1 MKNHSVEKYKNKIID
16 YLIPIILSL
25 VIATVLIW
33 TELTTR
39 SGLTLDDTAFHFHRF
54 YDTYQQIQNHNFSYF
69 QMNYGMG
76 ESGRIV
82 NALYGPFFAY
92 LMGSLLL
99 FCSSWLRFQILITYL
114 IFLVGG
120 LGIYRLSRKVKI
132 SQVVSS
138 IVTAL
143 FLTTGYIAYWPRSNA
158 FNSWGAVLIPFVL
171 IQGINL
177 LNNHKTRF
185 SWISL
190 GIVMAIVA
198 QIHLLSTFF
207 SILALIPFF
216 IYGLVL
222 SENKRQMWIDVFK
235 AVGLF
240 IVLTANVWG
249 AFLLLYPTNQM
260 ASPIDYSP
268 VLTAVNL
275 SVAGTST
282 MWTSITEVTLLLF
295 IVQLIYVIF
304 NFKSSK
310 LNTFVTLEG
319 LVFLYLSSNLFP
331 WQFVKDTLP
340 AVTGYLQFPNRF
352 TVVAYPLLFLGIGL
366 TLNELI
372 KSHGKKLGMIASALA
387 IIVVLFNVRADFN
400 EINNMINENYHG
412 IRDNVME
419 MREKG
424 LIQYIKKLQINT
436 GNSPDYLPLHDNISS
451 GDVPGKLRDILQR
464 KSQFRKKVL
473 LGGHLQLTWNE
484 NETKLT
490 TLPIFLYSQ
499 SELKV
504 NNKRVNPRVSEIG
517 MPIVKAKK
525 GENKAILAFKTPI
538 WFITLFCISIITWII
553 ILLYGGINLFKYFK
567 ETMISS

>member
-120 LGIYRLSRKVKI
+120 LGIYRLSRKVKL

-158 FNSWGAVLIPFVL
+158 FNSWGAVLISFVL

-177 LNNHKTRF
+177 LNNHKKRF

-222 SENKRQMWIDVFK
+222 SENKRQMWMDVFK

-268 VLTAVNL
+268 ILTAVNL
-275 SVAGTST
+275 SIAGTFT

-319 LVFLYLSSNLFP
+319 IVFLYLSSNLFP

-372 KSHGKKLGMIASALA
+372 KNHGKKLGTIASALA
-387 IIVVLFNVRADFN
+387 IVVVLFNVRADFN
-400 EINNMINENYHG
+400 EINNNITYNKG
-412 IRDNVME
+412 ITSNARE
-419 MREKG
+419 MKEKG
-424 LIQYIKKLQINT
+424 LAAYINKVEI
-436 GNSPDYLPLHDNISS
+436 NSPDYLPVQKKIKSS
-451 GDVPGKLRDILQR
+451 DVTGMLMSMSPQKNNFEQKALSNGRLE
-464 KSQFRKKVL
+464 
-473 LGGHLQLTWNE
+473 LTWKDS
-484 NETKLT
+484 TSKVT
-490 TLPIFLYSQ
+490 TLPIFIYKQ
-499 SELKV
+499 SELSL
-504 NNKRVNPRVSEIG
+504 NNKVIKPKLNEIG
-517 MPIVKAKK
+517 MPQVQSRK
-525 GENKAILAFKTPI
+525 GKNTAILSFKTPT
-538 WFITLFCISIITWII
+538 WFTALLYISILSWVLLII
-553 ILLYGGINLFKYFK
+553 YGVFRWVKIIKN
-567 ETMISS
+567 

>member
-120 LGIYRLSRKVKI
+120 LGIYRLSRKVKL

-177 LNNHKTRF
+177 LNNHKKRF

-319 LVFLYLSSNLFP
+319 IVFLYLSSNLFP

-387 IIVVLFNVRADFN
+387 IVVVLFNVRADFN
-400 EINNMINENYHG
+400 EINNNITYNKG
-412 IRDNVME
+412 ITSNAKE
-419 MREKG
+419 MKEKG
-424 LIQYIKKLQINT
+424 LAPYINKVEI
-436 GNSPDYLPLHDNISS
+436 NSPDYLP
-451 GDVPGKLRDILQR
+451 V
-464 KSQFRKKVL
+464 RKKIKSSDITGML
-473 LGGHLQLTWNE
+473 MSMSPQKNNFEQRALSNGRLELTWKDS
-484 NETKLT
+484 TSKVT
-490 TLPIFLYSQ
+490 TLPIFIYKQ
-499 SELKV
+499 SELSLNSKVIKPKV
-504 NNKRVNPRVSEIG
+504 NEIG
-517 MPIVKAKK
+517 MPQVQSRK
-525 GENKAILAFKTPI
+525 GKNTAILSFKTPT
-538 WFITLFCISIITWII
+538 WFT
-553 ILLYGGINLFKYFK
+553 ILLY
-567 ETMISS
+567 ISILSWALLIIYGV

>member
-120 LGIYRLSRKVKI
+120 LGIYRLIRKVKI

-282 MWTSITEVTLLLF
+282 MWASITEVTLLLF

-319 LVFLYLSSNLFP
+319 IVFLYLSSNLFP

-400 EINNMINENYHG
+400 EINNNITYNKG
-412 IRDNVME
+412 ITSNAKE
-419 MREKG
+419 MKEKG
-424 LIQYIKKLQINT
+424 LAPYINKVEI
-436 GNSPDYLPLHDNISS
+436 NSPDYLP
-451 GDVPGKLRDILQR
+451 V
-464 KSQFRKKVL
+464 RKKIKSSDITGMLMSMSPQKNNFEQRVISNGRL
-473 LGGHLQLTWNE
+473 EFTWKDS
-484 NETKLT
+484 TSKVT
-490 TLPIFLYSQ
+490 TLPIFIYKQ
-499 SELKV
+499 SELSLNNKVIKPKV
-504 NNKRVNPRVSEIG
+504 NEIG
-517 MPIVKAKK
+517 MPQVQSRK
-525 GENKAILAFKTPI
+525 GKNTAILSFKTPI
-538 WFITLFCISIITWII
+538 WFT
-553 ILLYGGINLFKYFK
+553 ILLY
-567 ETMISS
+567 ISILSWVLLIIYGVFRWVKIIKK

>member
-120 LGIYRLSRKVKI
+120 LGIYRLSRKIKL

-138 IVTAL
+138 IVTAI

-177 LNNHKTRF
+177 LNNHKKRF

-319 LVFLYLSSNLFP
+319 IVFLYLSSNLFP

-387 IIVVLFNVRADFN
+387 IVVVLFNVRADFN
-400 EINNMINENYHG
+400 EINNNITYNKG
-412 IRDNVME
+412 ITSNAKE
-419 MREKG
+419 MKEKG
-424 LIQYIKKLQINT
+424 LAPYINKVEI
-436 GNSPDYLPLHDNISS
+436 NSPDYLP
-451 GDVPGKLRDILQR
+451 V
-464 KSQFRKKVL
+464 RKKIKSSDITGML
-473 LGGHLQLTWNE
+473 MSMSPQKNNFEQRALSNGRLELTWKDS
-484 NETKLT
+484 TSKVT
-490 TLPIFLYSQ
+490 TLPIFIYKQ
-499 SELKV
+499 SELSLNSKVIKPKV
-504 NNKRVNPRVSEIG
+504 NEIG
-517 MPIVKAKK
+517 MPQVQSRK
-525 GENKAILAFKTPI
+525 GKNTAILSFKTPT
-538 WFITLFCISIITWII
+538 WFT
-553 ILLYGGINLFKYFK
+553 ILLY
-567 ETMISS
+567 ISILSWALLIIYGVFRWVKIVKK

>member
-1 MKNHSVEKYKNKIID
+1 MKNYSVEKYKNKIID

-319 LVFLYLSSNLFP
+319 IVFLYLSSNLFP

-387 IIVVLFNVRADFN
+387 IVVVLFNVRADFN
-400 EINNMINENYHG
+400 EINNNITYNKEITSNAK
-412 IRDNVME
+412 E
-419 MREKG
+419 MKEKG
-424 LIQYIKKLQINT
+424 LALYINKVEI
-436 GNSPDYLPLHDNISS
+436 NSPDYLP
-451 GDVPGKLRDILQR
+451 V
-464 KSQFRKKVL
+464 RKKIKSSDITGML
-473 LGGHLQLTWNE
+473 MSMSPQKNNFEQKALSNGRLELTWKE
-484 NETKLT
+484 STSKVT
-490 TLPIFLYSQ
+490 TLPIFIYKQ
-499 SELKV
+499 SELSLNNKVIKPKV
-504 NNKRVNPRVSEIG
+504 NEIG
-517 MPIVKAKK
+517 MPQVQSRK
-525 GENKAILAFKTPI
+525 GKNTAILSFKTPI
-538 WFITLFCISIITWII
+538 WFI
-553 ILLYGGINLFKYFK
+553 ILLY
-567 ETMISS
+567 ISILSWVLLIIYGVFRWIKIIKK

>member
-387 IIVVLFNVRADFN
+387 IVVVLFNVRADFN
-400 EINNMINENYHG
+400 EINNNITYNKG
-412 IRDNVME
+412 ITSNAKE
-419 MREKG
+419 MKEKG
-424 LIQYIKKLQINT
+424 LAPYINKVEI
-436 GNSPDYLPLHDNISS
+436 NSPDYLP
-451 GDVPGKLRDILQR
+451 V
-464 KSQFRKKVL
+464 RKKIKSSDITGMLMSMSPQKNNFEQRVISNGRL
-473 LGGHLQLTWNE
+473 EFTWKDS
-484 NETKLT
+484 TSKVT
-490 TLPIFLYSQ
+490 TLPIFIYKQ
-499 SELKV
+499 SELSLNNKVIKPKV
-504 NNKRVNPRVSEIG
+504 NEIR
-517 MPIVKAKK
+517 MPQVQSRK
-525 GENKAILAFKTPI
+525 GKNTAILSFKTPI
-538 WFITLFCISIITWII
+538 WFT
-553 ILLYGGINLFKYFK
+553 ILLY
-567 ETMISS
+567 ISILSWVLLIIYGVFRWVKIIKK

>member
-319 LVFLYLSSNLFP
+319 IVFLYLSSNLFP

-387 IIVVLFNVRADFN
+387 IVVVLFNVRADFN
-400 EINNMINENYHG
+400 EINNNITYNKG
-412 IRDNVME
+412 ITSNAKE
-419 MREKG
+419 MKEKG
-424 LIQYIKKLQINT
+424 LAPYINKVEI
-436 GNSPDYLPLHDNISS
+436 NSPDYLP
-451 GDVPGKLRDILQR
+451 V
-464 KSQFRKKVL
+464 RKKIKSSDITGML
-473 LGGHLQLTWNE
+473 MSMSPQKNNFEQRALSNGRLELTWKDS
-484 NETKLT
+484 TSKVT
-490 TLPIFLYSQ
+490 TLPIFIYKQ
-499 SELKV
+499 SELSLNNKVIKPKV
-504 NNKRVNPRVSEIG
+504 NEIG
-517 MPIVKAKK
+517 MPQVQSRK
-525 GENKAILAFKTPI
+525 GKNTAILSFKTPI
-538 WFITLFCISIITWII
+538 WFT
-553 ILLYGGINLFKYFK
+553 ILLY
-567 ETMISS
+567 ISILSWVLLIIYGVFRWVKIIKK

>member
-120 LGIYRLSRKVKI
+120 LGIYRLSRKVKL

-177 LNNHKTRF
+177 LNNHKKRF

-319 LVFLYLSSNLFP
+319 IVFLYLSSNLFP

-372 KSHGKKLGMIASALA
+372 KSHGKKIGMIASALA
-387 IIVVLFNVRADFN
+387 IVVVLFNVRADFN
-400 EINNMINENYHG
+400 EINNNITYNKGITSNAKEMKEKRLAPYINKVE
-412 IRDNVME
+412 I
-419 MREKG
+419 
-424 LIQYIKKLQINT
+424 
-436 GNSPDYLPLHDNISS
+436 NSPDYLP
-451 GDVPGKLRDILQR
+451 V
-464 KSQFRKKVL
+464 RKKIKSSDITGML
-473 LGGHLQLTWNE
+473 MSMSLQKNNFEQRALSNGRLELTWKDS
-484 NETKLT
+484 TSKVT
-490 TLPIFLYSQ
+490 TLPIFIYKQ
-499 SELKV
+499 SELSLNSKVIKPKV
-504 NNKRVNPRVSEIG
+504 NEIG
-517 MPIVKAKK
+517 MPQVQSRK
-525 GENKAILAFKTPI
+525 GKNTAILSFKTPT
-538 WFITLFCISIITWII
+538 WFTALLYISILSWALLII
-553 ILLYGGINLFKYFK
+553 YGVFRWVKIIKK
-567 ETMISS
+567 

>member
-120 LGIYRLSRKVKI
+120 LGIYRLSRKVKL

-177 LNNHKTRF
+177 LNNHKKRF

-319 LVFLYLSSNLFP
+319 IVFLYLSSNLFP

-387 IIVVLFNVRADFN
+387 IVVVLFNVRADFN
-400 EINNMINENYHG
+400 EINNNITYNKG
-412 IRDNVME
+412 ITSNAKE
-419 MREKG
+419 MKEKG
-424 LIQYIKKLQINT
+424 LAPYINKVKI
-436 GNSPDYLPLHDNISS
+436 NSPDYLP
-451 GDVPGKLRDILQR
+451 V
-464 KSQFRKKVL
+464 RKKIKSSDITGML
-473 LGGHLQLTWNE
+473 MSMSPQKNNFEQRALSNGRLELTWKDS
-484 NETKLT
+484 TSKVT
-490 TLPIFLYSQ
+490 TLPIFIYKQ
-499 SELKV
+499 SELSLNSKVIKPKV
-504 NNKRVNPRVSEIG
+504 NEIG
-517 MPIVKAKK
+517 MPQVQSRK
-525 GENKAILAFKTPI
+525 GKNTAILSFKTPT
-538 WFITLFCISIITWII
+538 WFTALLYISILSWVLLII
-553 ILLYGGINLFKYFK
+553 YGVFRWVKIIKK
-567 ETMISS
+567 

>member
-92 LMGSLLL
+92 LLGSLLL

-120 LGIYRLSRKVKI
+120 LGIYRLSRKIKL

-177 LNNHKTRF
+177 LNNHKKRF

-319 LVFLYLSSNLFP
+319 IVFLYLSSNLFP

-387 IIVVLFNVRADFN
+387 IVVVLFNVRADFN
-400 EINNMINENYHG
+400 EINNNITYNKG
-412 IRDNVME
+412 ITSNAKE
-419 MREKG
+419 MKEKG
-424 LIQYIKKLQINT
+424 LAPYINKVEI
-436 GNSPDYLPLHDNISS
+436 NSPDYLP
-451 GDVPGKLRDILQR
+451 V
-464 KSQFRKKVL
+464 RKKIKSSDITGML
-473 LGGHLQLTWNE
+473 MSMSPQKNNFEQRALSNGRLELTWKDS
-484 NETKLT
+484 TSKVT
-490 TLPIFLYSQ
+490 TLPIFIYKQ
-499 SELKV
+499 SELSLNSKVIKPKV
-504 NNKRVNPRVSEIG
+504 NEIG
-517 MPIVKAKK
+517 MPQVQSRK
-525 GENKAILAFKTPI
+525 GKNTAILSFKTPT
-538 WFITLFCISIITWII
+538 WFT
-553 ILLYGGINLFKYFK
+553 ILLY
-567 ETMISS
+567 ISILSWALLIIYGVFRWVKIVKK

>member
-120 LGIYRLSRKVKI
+120 LGIYRLSRKIKL

-177 LNNHKTRF
+177 LNNHKKRF

-319 LVFLYLSSNLFP
+319 IVFLYLSSNLFP

-387 IIVVLFNVRADFN
+387 IVVVLFNVRADFN
-400 EINNMINENYHG
+400 EINNNITYNKG
-412 IRDNVME
+412 ITSNAKE
-419 MREKG
+419 MKEKG
-424 LIQYIKKLQINT
+424 LAPYINKVKI
-436 GNSPDYLPLHDNISS
+436 NSPDYLP
-451 GDVPGKLRDILQR
+451 V
-464 KSQFRKKVL
+464 RKKIKSSDITGML
-473 LGGHLQLTWNE
+473 MSMSPQKNNFERRALPNGRLELTWKDS
-484 NETKLT
+484 TSKVT
-490 TLPIFLYSQ
+490 TLPIFIYKQ
-499 SELKV
+499 SELSLNSKVIKPKV
-504 NNKRVNPRVSEIG
+504 NEIG
-517 MPIVKAKK
+517 MPQVQSRK
-525 GENKAILAFKTPI
+525 GKNTAILSFKTPT
-538 WFITLFCISIITWII
+538 WFTALLYISILSWVLLII
-553 ILLYGGINLFKYFK
+553 YGVFRWVKIIKK
-567 ETMISS
+567 

>member
-1 MKNHSVEKYKNKIID
+1 MKNYSVEKYKNKIID

-282 MWTSITEVTLLLF
+282 MWTSITEITLLLF

-319 LVFLYLSSNLFP
+319 IVFLYLSSNLFP

-387 IIVVLFNVRADFN
+387 IVVVLFNVRADFN
-400 EINNMINENYHG
+400 EINNNITYNKEITSNAK
-412 IRDNVME
+412 E
-419 MREKG
+419 MKEKG
-424 LIQYIKKLQINT
+424 LALYINKVEI
-436 GNSPDYLPLHDNISS
+436 NSPDYLP
-451 GDVPGKLRDILQR
+451 V
-464 KSQFRKKVL
+464 RKKIKSSDITGML
-473 LGGHLQLTWNE
+473 MSMSPQKNNFEQKALSNGRLELTWKE
-484 NETKLT
+484 STSKVT
-490 TLPIFLYSQ
+490 TLPIFIYKQ
-499 SELKV
+499 SELSLNNKVIKPKV
-504 NNKRVNPRVSEIG
+504 NEIG
-517 MPIVKAKK
+517 MPQVQSRK
-525 GENKAILAFKTPI
+525 GKNTAILSFKTPI
-538 WFITLFCISIITWII
+538 WFI
-553 ILLYGGINLFKYFK
+553 ILLY
-567 ETMISS
+567 ISILSWVLLIIYGVFRWIKIIKK

>member
-120 LGIYRLSRKVKI
+120 LGIYRLSRKIKL

-177 LNNHKTRF
+177 LNNHKKRF

-319 LVFLYLSSNLFP
+319 IVFLYLSSNLFP

-387 IIVVLFNVRADFN
+387 IVVVLFNVRADFN
-400 EINNMINENYHG
+400 EINNNITYNKG
-412 IRDNVME
+412 IASNAKE
-419 MREKG
+419 MKEKG
-424 LIQYIKKLQINT
+424 LAPYINKVKI
-436 GNSPDYLPLHDNISS
+436 NSPDYLP
-451 GDVPGKLRDILQR
+451 V
-464 KSQFRKKVL
+464 RKKIKSSDITGML
-473 LGGHLQLTWNE
+473 MSMSLQKNNFEQRALSNGRLELTWKDS
-484 NETKLT
+484 TSKVT
-490 TLPIFLYSQ
+490 TLPIFIYKQ
-499 SELKV
+499 SELSLNSKVIKPKV
-504 NNKRVNPRVSEIG
+504 NEIG
-517 MPIVKAKK
+517 MPQVQSRK
-525 GENKAILAFKTPI
+525 GKNTAILSFKTPT
-538 WFITLFCISIITWII
+538 WFTALLYISILSWVLLII
-553 ILLYGGINLFKYFK
+553 YGVFRWVKIIKK
-567 ETMISS
+567 

>member
-120 LGIYRLSRKVKI
+120 LGIYRLSRKIKL
-132 SQVVSS
+132 SQFVSS

-177 LNNHKTRF
+177 LNNHKKRF

-319 LVFLYLSSNLFP
+319 IVFLYLSSNLFP

-387 IIVVLFNVRADFN
+387 IVVVLFNVRADFN
-400 EINNMINENYHG
+400 EINNNITYNKG
-412 IRDNVME
+412 ITSNAKE
-419 MREKG
+419 MKEKG
-424 LIQYIKKLQINT
+424 LAPYINKVKI
-436 GNSPDYLPLHDNISS
+436 NSPDYLP
-451 GDVPGKLRDILQR
+451 V
-464 KSQFRKKVL
+464 RKKIKSSDITGML
-473 LGGHLQLTWNE
+473 MSMSPQKNNFERRALPNGRLELTWKDS
-484 NETKLT
+484 TSKVT
-490 TLPIFLYSQ
+490 TLPIFIYKQ
-499 SELKV
+499 SELSL
-504 NNKRVNPRVSEIG
+504 NNKVIKPKLNEIG
-517 MPIVKAKK
+517 MPQVQSRK
-525 GENKAILAFKTPI
+525 GKNTAILSFKTPT
-538 WFITLFCISIITWII
+538 WFTALLYISILSWVLLII
-553 ILLYGGINLFKYFK
+553 YGVFRWVKIIKN
-567 ETMISS
+567 

>member
-39 SGLTLDDTAFHFHRF
+39 SGITLDDTAFHFHRF

-387 IIVVLFNVRADFN
+387 IVVVLFNVRADFN
-400 EINNMINENYHG
+400 EINNNITYNKG
-412 IRDNVME
+412 ITSNAKE
-419 MREKG
+419 MKEKG
-424 LIQYIKKLQINT
+424 LAPYINKVEI
-436 GNSPDYLPLHDNISS
+436 NSPDYLP
-451 GDVPGKLRDILQR
+451 V
-464 KSQFRKKVL
+464 RKKIKSSDITGML
-473 LGGHLQLTWNE
+473 MSMSPQKNNFEQKALSNGRLELTWKDS
-484 NETKLT
+484 TSKVT
-490 TLPIFLYSQ
+490 TLPIFIYKQ
-499 SELKV
+499 SELSLNNKVIKPKV
-504 NNKRVNPRVSEIG
+504 NEIG
-517 MPIVKAKK
+517 MPQVQSRK
-525 GENKAILAFKTPI
+525 GKNTAILSFKTPI
-538 WFITLFCISIITWII
+538 WFT
-553 ILLYGGINLFKYFK
+553 ILLY
-567 ETMISS
+567 ISILSWVLLIIYGVFRWVKIIKK

>member
-92 LMGSLLL
+92 LMGGLLL

-120 LGIYRLSRKVKI
+120 LGIYHLSRKVKL

-177 LNNHKTRF
+177 LNNHKKRF
-185 SWISL
+185 GWISL

-222 SENKRQMWIDVFK
+222 SENKRQLWMDVFK

-304 NFKSSK
+304 NFKASR

-319 LVFLYLSSNLFP
+319 IVFLYLSSNLFP
-331 WQFVKDTLP
+331 WQFIKDTLP

-372 KSHGKKLGMIASALA
+372 KNHGKKIGTIASALA
-387 IIVVLFNVRADFN
+387 IVVVLFNVRADFN
-400 EINNMINENYHG
+400 EINNNITYNKG
-412 IRDNVME
+412 ITNNARE
-419 MREKG
+419 MKEKG
-424 LIQYIKKLQINT
+424 LAAYINKVEI
-436 GNSPDYLPLHDNISS
+436 NSPDYLPVQKKIKSS
-451 GDVPGKLRDILQR
+451 DITG
-464 KSQFRKKVL
+464 L
-473 LGGHLQLTWNE
+473 LMSMSPQKNNFEQTALSNGRLELTWKDS
-484 NETKLT
+484 TSKVT
-490 TLPIFLYSQ
+490 TLPIFIYKQ
-499 SELKV
+499 SELSL
-504 NNKRVNPRVSEIG
+504 NNKVIKPKLNEVG
-517 MPIVKAKK
+517 MPQVQSRK
-525 GENKAILAFKTPI
+525 GKNTAILSFKTPT
-538 WFITLFCISIITWII
+538 WFTALLYISILSWVLLII
-553 ILLYGGINLFKYFK
+553 YGVFRWVKIIKK
-567 ETMISS
+567 

>member
-120 LGIYRLSRKVKI
+120 LGIYRLSRKVKL

-138 IVTAL
+138 IVTTL

-177 LNNHKTRF
+177 LNNHKNRF

-319 LVFLYLSSNLFP
+319 IVFLYLSSNLFP

-372 KSHGKKLGMIASALA
+372 KSHGKKIGMIASALA
-387 IIVVLFNVRADFN
+387 IVVVLFNVRADFN
-400 EINNMINENYHG
+400 EINNNITYNKG
-412 IRDNVME
+412 ITSNAKE
-419 MREKG
+419 MKEKG
-424 LIQYIKKLQINT
+424 LAPYINKVEI
-436 GNSPDYLPLHDNISS
+436 NSPDYLP
-451 GDVPGKLRDILQR
+451 V
-464 KSQFRKKVL
+464 RKKIKSSDITGML
-473 LGGHLQLTWNE
+473 MSMSLQKNNFEQRALSNGRLELTWKDS
-484 NETKLT
+484 TSKVT
-490 TLPIFLYSQ
+490 TLPIFIYKQ
-499 SELKV
+499 SELSLNNKVIKPKV
-504 NNKRVNPRVSEIG
+504 NEIG
-517 MPIVKAKK
+517 MPQVQSRK
-525 GENKAILAFKTPI
+525 GKNTAILSFKTPT
-538 WFITLFCISIITWII
+538 WFTVLLYISILSWALLII
-553 ILLYGGINLFKYFK
+553 YGVFRWVKIIKK
-567 ETMISS
+567 

>member
-120 LGIYRLSRKVKI
+120 LGIYRLSRKIKL

-177 LNNHKTRF
+177 LNNHKKRF

-319 LVFLYLSSNLFP
+319 IVFLYLSSNLFP

-387 IIVVLFNVRADFN
+387 IVVVLFNVRADFN
-400 EINNMINENYHG
+400 EINNNITYNKG
-412 IRDNVME
+412 ITSNAKE
-419 MREKG
+419 MKEKG
-424 LIQYIKKLQINT
+424 LAPYINKVKI
-436 GNSPDYLPLHDNISS
+436 NSPDYLP
-451 GDVPGKLRDILQR
+451 V
-464 KSQFRKKVL
+464 RKKIKSSDITGML
-473 LGGHLQLTWNE
+473 MSMSLQKNNFEQRALSNGRLELTWKDS
-484 NETKLT
+484 TSKVT
-490 TLPIFLYSQ
+490 TLPIFIYKQ
-499 SELKV
+499 SELSLNSKVIKPKV
-504 NNKRVNPRVSEIG
+504 NEIG
-517 MPIVKAKK
+517 MPQVQSRK
-525 GENKAILAFKTPI
+525 GKNTAILSFKTPT
-538 WFITLFCISIITWII
+538 WFTALLYISILSWVLLII
-553 ILLYGGINLFKYFK
+553 YGVFRWVKIIKK
-567 ETMISS
+567 

>member
-92 LMGSLLL
+92 LMGILLL

-319 LVFLYLSSNLFP
+319 IVFLYLSSNLFP

-387 IIVVLFNVRADFN
+387 IVVVLFNVRADFN
-400 EINNMINENYHG
+400 EINNNITYNKG
-412 IRDNVME
+412 ITSNAKE
-419 MREKG
+419 MKEKG
-424 LIQYIKKLQINT
+424 LALYINKVEI
-436 GNSPDYLPLHDNISS
+436 NSPDYLP
-451 GDVPGKLRDILQR
+451 V
-464 KSQFRKKVL
+464 RKKIKSSDITGML
-473 LGGHLQLTWNE
+473 MSMSPQKNNFEQKALSNGRLELTWKDS
-484 NETKLT
+484 TSKVT
-490 TLPIFLYSQ
+490 TLPIFIYKQ
-499 SELKV
+499 SELSLNNKVIKPKV
-504 NNKRVNPRVSEIG
+504 NEIG
-517 MPIVKAKK
+517 MPQVQSRK
-525 GENKAILAFKTPI
+525 GKNTAILSFKTPI
-538 WFITLFCISIITWII
+538 WFI
-553 ILLYGGINLFKYFK
+553 ILLY
-567 ETMISS
+567 ISILSWVLLIIYGVFRWVKIIKK

>member
-387 IIVVLFNVRADFN
+387 IVVVLFNVRADFN
-400 EINNMINENYHG
+400 EINNNITYNKG
-412 IRDNVME
+412 ITSNAKE
-419 MREKG
+419 MKEKG
-424 LIQYIKKLQINT
+424 LAPYINKVEI
-436 GNSPDYLPLHDNISS
+436 NSPDYLP
-451 GDVPGKLRDILQR
+451 V
-464 KSQFRKKVL
+464 RKKIKSSDITGMLMSMSPQKNNFEQRVISNGRL
-473 LGGHLQLTWNE
+473 EFSWKDSTS
-484 NETKLT
+484 KVT
-490 TLPIFLYSQ
+490 TLPIFIYKQ
-499 SELKV
+499 SELSLNNKVIKPKV
-504 NNKRVNPRVSEIG
+504 NEIG
-517 MPIVKAKK
+517 MPQVQSRK
-525 GENKAILAFKTPI
+525 GKNTAILSFKTPI
-538 WFITLFCISIITWII
+538 WFI
-553 ILLYGGINLFKYFK
+553 ILLY
-567 ETMISS
+567 ISILSWVLLIIYGVFRWVKIIKK

>member
-33 TELTTR
+33 TDLTTR

-282 MWTSITEVTLLLF
+282 MWASITEVTLLLF

-319 LVFLYLSSNLFP
+319 IVFLYLSSNLFP

-400 EINNMINENYHG
+400 EINNNITYNKG
-412 IRDNVME
+412 ITSNAKE
-419 MREKG
+419 MKEKG
-424 LIQYIKKLQINT
+424 LAPYINKVEI
-436 GNSPDYLPLHDNISS
+436 NSPDYLP
-451 GDVPGKLRDILQR
+451 V
-464 KSQFRKKVL
+464 RKKIKSSDITGMLMSMSPQKNNFEQRVISNGRL
-473 LGGHLQLTWNE
+473 ELTWKDS
-484 NETKLT
+484 TSKVT
-490 TLPIFLYSQ
+490 TLPIFIYKQ
-499 SELKV
+499 SELSLNNKVIKPKV
-504 NNKRVNPRVSEIG
+504 NEIG
-517 MPIVKAKK
+517 MPQVQSRK
-525 GENKAILAFKTPI
+525 GKNTAILSFKTPI
-538 WFITLFCISIITWII
+538 WFT
-553 ILLYGGINLFKYFK
+553 ILLY
-567 ETMISS
+567 ISILSWVLLIIYGVFRWVKIIKK

>member
-158 FNSWGAVLIPFVL
+158 FNSWGAVLILFVL

-387 IIVVLFNVRADFN
+387 IVVVLFNVRADFN
-400 EINNMINENYHG
+400 EINNNITYNKG
-412 IRDNVME
+412 ITSNAKE
-419 MREKG
+419 MKEKG
-424 LIQYIKKLQINT
+424 LAPYINKVEI
-436 GNSPDYLPLHDNISS
+436 NSPDYLP
-451 GDVPGKLRDILQR
+451 V
-464 KSQFRKKVL
+464 RKKIKSSDITGML
-473 LGGHLQLTWNE
+473 MSMSPQKNNFEQKALSNGRLELTWKDS
-484 NETKLT
+484 TSKVT
-490 TLPIFLYSQ
+490 TLPIFIYKQ
-499 SELKV
+499 SELSLNNKVIKPKV
-504 NNKRVNPRVSEIG
+504 NEIG
-517 MPIVKAKK
+517 MPQVQSRK
-525 GENKAILAFKTPI
+525 GKNTAILSFKTPI
-538 WFITLFCISIITWII
+538 WFT
-553 ILLYGGINLFKYFK
+553 ILLY
-567 ETMISS
+567 ISILSWVLLIIYGVFRWVKIIKK

>member
-282 MWTSITEVTLLLF
+282 MWASITEVTLLLF

-319 LVFLYLSSNLFP
+319 IVFLYLSSNLFP

-400 EINNMINENYHG
+400 EINNNITYNKG
-412 IRDNVME
+412 ITSNAKE
-419 MREKG
+419 MKEKG
-424 LIQYIKKLQINT
+424 LAPYINKVEI
-436 GNSPDYLPLHDNISS
+436 NSPDYIP
-451 GDVPGKLRDILQR
+451 V
-464 KSQFRKKVL
+464 RKKIKSSDITGMLMSMSPQKNNFEQRVL
-473 LGGHLQLTWNE
+473 SNGRLELTWKDS
-484 NETKLT
+484 TSKVT
-490 TLPIFLYSQ
+490 TLPIFIYKQ
-499 SELKV
+499 SELSLNNKVIKPKV
-504 NNKRVNPRVSEIG
+504 NEIG
-517 MPIVKAKK
+517 MPQVQSRK
-525 GENKAILAFKTPI
+525 GKNTAILSFKTPI
-538 WFITLFCISIITWII
+538 WFT
-553 ILLYGGINLFKYFK
+553 ILLY
-567 ETMISS
+567 ISILSWVLLIIYGVFRWVKIIKK

>member
-39 SGLTLDDTAFHFHRF
+39 SGLTLDDTGFHFHRF

-120 LGIYRLSRKVKI
+120 LGIYRLSRKVKL

-177 LNNHKTRF
+177 LNNHKKRF

-310 LNTFVTLEG
+310 LNTFVTVEG
-319 LVFLYLSSNLFP
+319 IVFLYLSSNLFP

-372 KSHGKKLGMIASALA
+372 KNHGKKLGTIASALA
-387 IIVVLFNVRADFN
+387 IVVVLFNVRADFN
-400 EINNMINENYHG
+400 EINNNITYNKG
-412 IRDNVME
+412 ITSNARE
-419 MREKG
+419 MKEKG
-424 LIQYIKKLQINT
+424 LAAYINKVEI
-436 GNSPDYLPLHDNISS
+436 NSPDYLPVQKKIKSS
-451 GDVPGKLRDILQR
+451 DVTGMLMSMSPQKNNFEQKALSNGRLE
-464 KSQFRKKVL
+464 
-473 LGGHLQLTWNE
+473 LTWKDS
-484 NETKLT
+484 TSKVT
-490 TLPIFLYSQ
+490 TLPIFIYKQ
-499 SELKV
+499 SELSL
-504 NNKRVNPRVSEIG
+504 NNKVIKPKLNEIG
-517 MPIVKAKK
+517 MPQVQSRK
-525 GENKAILAFKTPI
+525 GKNTAILSFKTPT
-538 WFITLFCISIITWII
+538 WFTALLYISILSWVLLII
-553 ILLYGGINLFKYFK
+553 YGVFRWVKIIKK
-567 ETMISS
+567 

>member
-120 LGIYRLSRKVKI
+120 LGIYRLSRKIKL

-177 LNNHKTRF
+177 LNNHKKRF

-319 LVFLYLSSNLFP
+319 IVFLYLSSNLFP

-387 IIVVLFNVRADFN
+387 IVVVLFNVRADFN
-400 EINNMINENYHG
+400 EINNNITYNKG
-412 IRDNVME
+412 ITSNAKE
-419 MREKG
+419 MKEKG
-424 LIQYIKKLQINT
+424 LAPYINKVEI
-436 GNSPDYLPLHDNISS
+436 NSPDYLT
-451 GDVPGKLRDILQR
+451 V
-464 KSQFRKKVL
+464 RKKIKSSDITGML
-473 LGGHLQLTWNE
+473 MSMSPQKNNFEQRALSNGRLELTWKDS
-484 NETKLT
+484 TSKVT
-490 TLPIFLYSQ
+490 TLPIFIYKQ
-499 SELKV
+499 SELSLNSKVIKPKV
-504 NNKRVNPRVSEIG
+504 NEIG
-517 MPIVKAKK
+517 MPQVQSRK
-525 GENKAILAFKTPI
+525 GKNTAILSFKTPT
-538 WFITLFCISIITWII
+538 WFT
-553 ILLYGGINLFKYFK
+553 ILLY
-567 ETMISS
+567 ISILSWALLIIYGVFRWVKIVKK

>member
-33 TELTTR
+33 TELSTR

-387 IIVVLFNVRADFN
+387 IVVVLFNVRADFN
-400 EINNMINENYHG
+400 EINNNITYNKG
-412 IRDNVME
+412 ITSNAKE
-419 MREKG
+419 MKEKG
-424 LIQYIKKLQINT
+424 LAPYINKVEI
-436 GNSPDYLPLHDNISS
+436 NSPDYLP
-451 GDVPGKLRDILQR
+451 V
-464 KSQFRKKVL
+464 RKKIKSSDITGML
-473 LGGHLQLTWNE
+473 MSMSPQKNNFEQKALSNGRLELTWKDS
-484 NETKLT
+484 TSKVT
-490 TLPIFLYSQ
+490 TLPIFIYKQ
-499 SELKV
+499 SELSLNNKVIKPKV
-504 NNKRVNPRVSEIG
+504 NEIG
-517 MPIVKAKK
+517 MPQVQSRK
-525 GENKAILAFKTPI
+525 GKNTAILSFKTPI
-538 WFITLFCISIITWII
+538 WFT
-553 ILLYGGINLFKYFK
+553 ILLY
-567 ETMISS
+567 ISILSWVLLIIYGVFRWVKIIKK

>member
-282 MWTSITEVTLLLF
+282 MWASITEVTLLLF

-319 LVFLYLSSNLFP
+319 IVFLYLSSNLFP

-372 KSHGKKLGMIASALA
+372 KNHGKKIGTIASALA
-387 IIVVLFNVRADFN
+387 IVVVLFNVRADFN
-400 EINNMINENYHG
+400 EINNNITYNKG
-412 IRDNVME
+412 ITNNARE
-419 MREKG
+419 MKEKG
-424 LIQYIKKLQINT
+424 LAAYINKVEI
-436 GNSPDYLPLHDNISS
+436 NSPDYLP
-451 GDVPGKLRDILQR
+451 V
-464 KSQFRKKVL
+464 RKKIKSSDITGML
-473 LGGHLQLTWNE
+473 MSMSPQKNNFEQTALSNGRLELTWKDS
-484 NETKLT
+484 TSKVT
-490 TLPIFLYSQ
+490 TLPIFIYKQ
-499 SELKV
+499 SELSLNNKVIKPKV
-504 NNKRVNPRVSEIG
+504 NEIG
-517 MPIVKAKK
+517 MPQVQSRK
-525 GENKAILAFKTPI
+525 GKNTAILSFKTPI
-538 WFITLFCISIITWII
+538 WFT
-553 ILLYGGINLFKYFK
+553 ILLY
-567 ETMISS
+567 ISILSWVLLIIYGVFRWVKIIKK

>member
-120 LGIYRLSRKVKI
+120 LGIYRLSRKVKL

-138 IVTAL
+138 IVTTL

-177 LNNHKTRF
+177 LNNHKNRF

-319 LVFLYLSSNLFP
+319 IVFLYLSSNLFP

-372 KSHGKKLGMIASALA
+372 KSHGKKIGMIASALA
-387 IIVVLFNVRADFN
+387 IVVVLFNVRADFN
-400 EINNMINENYHG
+400 EINNNITYNKG
-412 IRDNVME
+412 ITSNAKE
-419 MREKG
+419 MKEKG
-424 LIQYIKKLQINT
+424 LAPYINKVEI
-436 GNSPDYLPLHDNISS
+436 NSPDYLP
-451 GDVPGKLRDILQR
+451 V
-464 KSQFRKKVL
+464 RKKIKSSDITGML
-473 LGGHLQLTWNE
+473 MSMSLQKNNFEQRALSNGRLELTWKDS
-484 NETKLT
+484 TSKVT
-490 TLPIFLYSQ
+490 TLPIFIYKQ
-499 SELKV
+499 SELSLNNKVIKPKV
-504 NNKRVNPRVSEIG
+504 NEIG
-517 MPIVKAKK
+517 MPQVQSRK
-525 GENKAILAFKTPI
+525 GKNTAILSFKTPI
-538 WFITLFCISIITWII
+538 WFT
-553 ILLYGGINLFKYFK
+553 ILLY
-567 ETMISS
+567 ISILSWALLIIYGVFRWVKIVKK

>member
-120 LGIYRLSRKVKI
+120 LGIYRLSRKIKL

-177 LNNHKTRF
+177 LNNHKKRF

-319 LVFLYLSSNLFP
+319 IVFLYLSSNLFP

-387 IIVVLFNVRADFN
+387 IVVVLFNVRADFN
-400 EINNMINENYHG
+400 EINNNITYNKG
-412 IRDNVME
+412 ITSNAKE
-419 MREKG
+419 MKEKG
-424 LIQYIKKLQINT
+424 LAPYINKVEI
-436 GNSPDYLPLHDNISS
+436 NSPDYLP
-451 GDVPGKLRDILQR
+451 V
-464 KSQFRKKVL
+464 RKKIKSSDITGML
-473 LGGHLQLTWNE
+473 MSMSPQKNNFEQRALSNGRLELTWKDS
-484 NETKLT
+484 TSKVT
-490 TLPIFLYSQ
+490 TLPSFIYKQ
-499 SELKV
+499 SELSLNSKVIKPKV
-504 NNKRVNPRVSEIG
+504 NEIG
-517 MPIVKAKK
+517 MPQVQSRK
-525 GENKAILAFKTPI
+525 GKNTAILSFKTPT
-538 WFITLFCISIITWII
+538 WFT
-553 ILLYGGINLFKYFK
+553 ILLY
-567 ETMISS
+567 ISILSWALLIIYGVFRWVKIVKK

>member
-92 LMGSLLL
+92 LMGGLLL

-120 LGIYRLSRKVKI
+120 LGIYHLSRKVKL

-177 LNNHKTRF
+177 LNNHKKRF

-222 SENKRQMWIDVFK
+222 SENKRQLWMDVFK

-319 LVFLYLSSNLFP
+319 IVFLYLSSNLFP
-331 WQFVKDTLP
+331 WQFIKDTLP

-372 KSHGKKLGMIASALA
+372 KNHGKKIGTIASALA
-387 IIVVLFNVRADFN
+387 IVVVLFNVRADFN
-400 EINNMINENYHG
+400 EINNNITYNKG
-412 IRDNVME
+412 ITNNARE
-419 MREKG
+419 MKEKG
-424 LIQYIKKLQINT
+424 LAAYINKVEI
-436 GNSPDYLPLHDNISS
+436 NSPDYLPVQKKIKSS
-451 GDVPGKLRDILQR
+451 DVTGMLMSMSPQKNNFEQTALSNGRLE
-464 KSQFRKKVL
+464 
-473 LGGHLQLTWNE
+473 LTWKDS
-484 NETKLT
+484 TSKVT
-490 TLPIFLYSQ
+490 TLPIFIYKQ
-499 SELKV
+499 SELSL
-504 NNKRVNPRVSEIG
+504 NNKVIKPKLNEVG
-517 MPIVKAKK
+517 MPQVQSRK
-525 GENKAILAFKTPI
+525 GKNTAILSFKTPT
-538 WFITLFCISIITWII
+538 WFTALLYISILSWVLLII
-553 ILLYGGINLFKYFK
+553 YGVFRWVKIIKK
-567 ETMISS
+567 

>member
-120 LGIYRLSRKVKI
+120 LGIYRLSRKIKL

-177 LNNHKTRF
+177 LNNHKKRF

-319 LVFLYLSSNLFP
+319 IVFLYLSSNLFP

-387 IIVVLFNVRADFN
+387 IVVVLFNVRADFN
-400 EINNMINENYHG
+400 EINNNITYNKG
-412 IRDNVME
+412 ITSNAKE
-419 MREKG
+419 MKEKG
-424 LIQYIKKLQINT
+424 LAPYINKVEI
-436 GNSPDYLPLHDNISS
+436 NSPDYLP
-451 GDVPGKLRDILQR
+451 V
-464 KSQFRKKVL
+464 RKKIKSSDITGML
-473 LGGHLQLTWNE
+473 MSMSPQKNNFEQRALSNGRLELTWKDS
-484 NETKLT
+484 TSKVT
-490 TLPIFLYSQ
+490 TLPIFIYKQ
-499 SELKV
+499 SELSLNSKVIQPKV
-504 NNKRVNPRVSEIG
+504 NEIG
-517 MPIVKAKK
+517 MPQVQSRK
-525 GENKAILAFKTPI
+525 GKNTAILSFKTPT
-538 WFITLFCISIITWII
+538 WFT
-553 ILLYGGINLFKYFK
+553 ILLY
-567 ETMISS
+567 ISILSWALLIIYGVFRWVKIVKK

>member
-120 LGIYRLSRKVKI
+120 LGIYRLSRKIKL

-177 LNNHKTRF
+177 LNNHKKRF

-310 LNTFVTLEG
+310 LNTFVTVEG
-319 LVFLYLSSNLFP
+319 IVFLYLSSNLFP

-387 IIVVLFNVRADFN
+387 IVVVLFNVRADFN
-400 EINNMINENYHG
+400 EINNNITYNKG
-412 IRDNVME
+412 ITSNAKE
-419 MREKG
+419 MKEKG
-424 LIQYIKKLQINT
+424 LAPYINKVEI
-436 GNSPDYLPLHDNISS
+436 NSPDYLP
-451 GDVPGKLRDILQR
+451 V
-464 KSQFRKKVL
+464 RKKIKSSDITGML
-473 LGGHLQLTWNE
+473 MSMSPQKNNFEQRALSNGRLELTWKDS
-484 NETKLT
+484 TSKVT
-490 TLPIFLYSQ
+490 TLPIFIYKQ
-499 SELKV
+499 SELSLNSKVIKPKV
-504 NNKRVNPRVSEIG
+504 NEIG
-517 MPIVKAKK
+517 MPQVQSRK
-525 GENKAILAFKTPI
+525 GKNTAILSFKTPT
-538 WFITLFCISIITWII
+538 WFT
-553 ILLYGGINLFKYFK
+553 ILLY
-567 ETMISS
+567 ISILSWALLIIYGVFRWVKIVKK

>member
-282 MWTSITEVTLLLF
+282 MWASITEVTLLLF

-319 LVFLYLSSNLFP
+319 IVFLYLSSNLFP

-387 IIVVLFNVRADFN
+387 IVVVLFNVRADFN
-400 EINNMINENYHG
+400 EINNNITYNKG
-412 IRDNVME
+412 ITSNAKE
-419 MREKG
+419 MKEKG
-424 LIQYIKKLQINT
+424 LAPYINKVEI
-436 GNSPDYLPLHDNISS
+436 NSPDYLP
-451 GDVPGKLRDILQR
+451 V
-464 KSQFRKKVL
+464 RKKIKSSDITGMLMSMSPQKNNFEQRVISNGRL
-473 LGGHLQLTWNE
+473 EFTWKDS
-484 NETKLT
+484 TSKVT
-490 TLPIFLYSQ
+490 TLPIFIYKQ
-499 SELKV
+499 SELSLNNKVIKPKV
-504 NNKRVNPRVSEIG
+504 NEIG
-517 MPIVKAKK
+517 MPQVQSRK
-525 GENKAILAFKTPI
+525 GKNTAILSFKTPI
-538 WFITLFCISIITWII
+538 WFT
-553 ILLYGGINLFKYFK
+553 ILLY
-567 ETMISS
+567 ISILSWVLLIIYGVFRWVKIIKK

>member
-120 LGIYRLSRKVKI
+120 LGIYRLSRKVKL

-177 LNNHKTRF
+177 LNNHKKRF

-222 SENKRQMWIDVFK
+222 SENKRQMWMDVFK

-304 NFKSSK
+304 NFKASR

-319 LVFLYLSSNLFP
+319 IVFLYLSSNLFP

-372 KSHGKKLGMIASALA
+372 KNHGKKLGTIASALA
-387 IIVVLFNVRADFN
+387 IVVVLFNVRADFN
-400 EINNMINENYHG
+400 EINNNITYNKG
-412 IRDNVME
+412 ITSNAKE
-419 MREKG
+419 MKEKG
-424 LIQYIKKLQINT
+424 LAPYINKVEI
-436 GNSPDYLPLHDNISS
+436 NSPDYLP
-451 GDVPGKLRDILQR
+451 V
-464 KSQFRKKVL
+464 RKKIKSSDITGML
-473 LGGHLQLTWNE
+473 MSMSPQKNNFEQRALSNGRLELTWKDS
-484 NETKLT
+484 TSKVT
-490 TLPIFLYSQ
+490 TLPMFIYKQ
-499 SELKV
+499 SELSLNNKVIKPKV
-504 NNKRVNPRVSEIG
+504 NEIG
-517 MPIVKAKK
+517 MPQVQSRK
-525 GENKAILAFKTPI
+525 GKNTAILSFKTPT
-538 WFITLFCISIITWII
+538 WFTALLYISILSWVLLLIYGVFRWVKII
-553 ILLYGGINLFKYFK
+553 KK
-567 ETMISS
+567 

>member
-120 LGIYRLSRKVKI
+120 LGIYRLSRKIKL

-138 IVTAL
+138 IATAL

-177 LNNHKTRF
+177 LNNHKKRF

-319 LVFLYLSSNLFP
+319 IVFLYLSSNLFP

-387 IIVVLFNVRADFN
+387 IVVVLFNVRADFN
-400 EINNMINENYHG
+400 EINNNITYNKG
-412 IRDNVME
+412 ITSNAKE
-419 MREKG
+419 MKEKG
-424 LIQYIKKLQINT
+424 LAPYINKVEI
-436 GNSPDYLPLHDNISS
+436 NSPDYLP
-451 GDVPGKLRDILQR
+451 V
-464 KSQFRKKVL
+464 RKKIKSSDITGML
-473 LGGHLQLTWNE
+473 MSMSPQKNNFEQRALSNGRLELTWKDS
-484 NETKLT
+484 TSKVT
-490 TLPIFLYSQ
+490 TLPIFIYKQ
-499 SELKV
+499 SELSLNSKVIKPKV
-504 NNKRVNPRVSEIG
+504 NEIG
-517 MPIVKAKK
+517 MPQVQSRK
-525 GENKAILAFKTPI
+525 GKNTAILSFKTPT
-538 WFITLFCISIITWII
+538 WFT
-553 ILLYGGINLFKYFK
+553 ILLY
-567 ETMISS
+567 ISILSWALLIIYGVFRWVKIVKK